1 VVNRA
6 AAAGPPPHRRDDEG
20 RFAMVVTVLR
30 WIAAGIA
37 ALLVVG
43 ALASFALYIAFEA
56 RPASSAPSAWPRG
69 SGCWR

>member
-1 VVNRA
+1 
-6 AAAGPPPHRRDDEG
+6 
-20 RFAMVVTVLR
+20 MVVTVLR

-56 RPASSAPSAWPRG
+56 RPAFERAKRLAAWIRLLALTWFNVEVWG
-69 SGCWR
+69 RVIHTIVTWR